1 VVERSGTFGRA
12 RARIHGGESGRRNA
26 WEEFV
31 AGCAW
36 GQGDIE
42 EEAEVWEGGGEFAES
57 VECIVQEERTGCA
70 AVAQIFEVG

>member
-1 VVERSGTFGRA
+1 VVENRERSAGYTRGY
-12 RARIHGGESGRRNA
+12 GGPSGRRDA
-26 WEEFV
+26 WEELV

-42 EEAEVWEGGGEFAES
+42 EEAEVWEGGGESAES

>member
-1 VVERSGTFGRA
+1 
-12 RARIHGGESGRRNA
+12 
-26 WEEFV
+26 V

-42 EEAEVWEGGGEFAES
+42 EKAEVWEGGGESAES